1 MTSRRNFVK
10 SSALTLAGLPLLSQK
25 FSFLNKEKSV
35 LGVQLYSVRDD
46 MKNDPVGTLIKLK
59 EMGYAT
65 VEHANYVNKKFYGFD
80 PADFRKLLDD
90 IGLTMPS
97 GHTVFGKE
105 HWNAGKKE
113 FTDKWKH
120 TVEDAAVMGQKFV
133 ISPWLDE
140 TLRKTSDDLKR
151 YMEVFNKNGALCKK
165 SGMKF
170 GYHNH
175 HFEFAQKLDGVK
187 VFDII
192 MRNTDPNLVAQQ
204 LDIGNMYNGG
214 GIAQEVLKQYPGRF
228 ELMHVKDEVEAKT
241 PNNGEKFESSILG
254 VGIINTKEVIDL
266 GRKIGNTKY
275 FIIEQESYQGK
286 QPLDTMKEDYAIM
299 KKWGY

>member
-1 MTSRRNFVK
+1 MSSRRNFIKNSGV
-10 SSALTLAGLPLLSQK
+10 ALATVPLLKSNL
-25 FSFLNKEKSV
+25 SFLTKEKTV

-59 EMGYAT
+59 EMGYET
-65 VEHANYVNKKFYGFD
+65 VEHANYVNRKFYGFSA
-80 PADFRKLLDD
+80 ADFRKILDD

-105 HWNAGKKE
+105 HWDAGKKE

-140 TLRKTSDDLKR
+140 SLRKTSDDLKR
-151 YMEVFNKNGALCKK
+151 YMGVFNKNGALCKK

-187 VFDII
+187 VYDII
-192 MRNTDPNLVAQQ
+192 LQNTDPNLVAQQ

-228 ELMHVKDEVEAKT
+228 ELMHVKDEVEAQT
-241 PNNGEKFESSILG
+241 PNNGEKFESSVLG

-266 GRKIGNTKY
+266 GRKIGNTQY

-286 QPLDTMKEDYAIM
+286 KPLDSMKEDYAIM